1 VNNPGDVR
9 VMEPPMKPSP
19 LRWWRVVVRWGDRI
33 VVDRCVRAGEELRIG
48 EGTACAI
55 PGIAVPEHAILQGD
69 RVRGGAGLS
78 CEIERDGGLQPVTAD
93 DVTLAPGERAW
104 LRPVANPDI
113 AIEIEAQTGERF
125 RSKTEFLAGL
135 ARDAGYGVAV
145 LGCVLALFA
154 VVRLQSATKV
164 NGEGGTTRIERAMH
178 EATPIA
184 SFSMPPPRPV
194 AAAPVIA
201 VEPERVDALAV
212 EPSLAEPAEIEVL
225 PARRAPVAKPK
236 PSPQRRKS
244 ARRDS
249 HTAPGD
255 TLVPGV
261 GDGKAAVAPRTCDDP
276 RIEPKS
282 QVDVVFVLDV
292 STTMGF
298 VLDEL
303 SDEIAAVDAAVRKHD
318 ATPHYGLVVFVDDV
332 MVVRGGEPFTDIRA
346 LAKEFDRWA
355 KFTADNRQIRAEGD
369 NLDWPENTLDALHA
383 AATRFAW
390 RDADDTVR
398 VVVHATDDG
407 FASAGDV
414 LSGTVGVQHDYS
426 QTVTALAD
434 AHVRVATFTA
444 RIGGKCECE
453 DVTAGFMAPHGGAS
467 SLPDATGGAAFDLD
481 EVARGRL
488 HFADA
493 IPSLV
498 TNAVCDE

>member
-1 VNNPGDVR
+1 MDS
-9 VMEPPMKPSP
+9 KA

-33 VVDRCVRAGEELRIG
+33 VADRCVGAGESLHVG
-48 EGTACAI
+48 DATACAI
-55 PGIAVPEHAILQGD
+55 PGIAVPDHAILQGD
-69 RVRGGAGLS
+69 RVHAGAGLS
-78 CEIERDGGLQPVTAD
+78 CEIERAGGLQPVTAG
-93 DVTLAPGERAW
+93 DVALAPGERVW
-104 LRPVANPDI
+104 LRPVAHPDI

-125 RSKTEFLAGL
+125 RSKTKFLGGL
-135 ARDAGYGVAV
+135 ARDAGYGVTV

-154 VVRLQSATKV
+154 VVRSQSTAHV
-164 NGEGGTTRIERAMH
+164 HGEGGTTRIERAMH
-178 EATPIA
+178 EATPFA
-184 SFSMPPPRPV
+184 SFSMPPPVIPTRVLVPEPTAPVDAQTDATQVVVPSALV
-194 AAAPVIA
+194 AAATP
-201 VEPERVDALAV
+201 
-212 EPSLAEPAEIEVL
+212 PAST
-225 PARRAPVAKPK
+225 PAKPV
-236 PSPQRRKS
+236 PRLEKS
-244 ARRDS
+244 AHRDS
-249 HTAPGD
+249 HAAAGDTRAPGE
-255 TLVPGV
+255 GE
-261 GDGKAAVAPRTCDDP
+261 GKAAVAPRTCEDP

-298 VLDEL
+298 VLDRL
-303 SDEIAAVDAAVRKHD
+303 AREIEAVDAEVRKHD
-318 ATPHYGLVVFVDDV
+318 RAPHYGLVVFVDDV
-332 MVVRGGEPFTDIRA
+332 MVVDGGAPFTDIAA

-355 KFTADNRQIRAEGD
+355 RFTADNRQIRADGD
-369 NLDWPENTLDALHA
+369 NLDWPENSLDALHA
-383 AATRFAW
+383 AATRFQW

-407 FASAGDV
+407 FAMAGDV
-414 LSGTVGVQHDYS
+414 LSGAVTVEHDYA
-426 QTVTALAD
+426 QTVAALGE

-453 DVTAGFMAPHGGAS
+453 DVTAGFMAPHGDAP